1 MRRKKKKHSS
11 VSLVSSV
18 VCFFTIFRI
27 FCTNP
32 QCLDR
37 LPAHW
42 LPVLPSTGFVANL
55 DGSKKKTVDPKQL
68 QKSHFGIH
76 FQFSLCWLEDKVG
89 DKLGHKRRGRHSILG
104 GRQEGRRHSIPDQLE
119 NEMEDKTGD
128 RLGDQPREANT
139 ASQTRWMH

>member
-1 MRRKKKKHSS
+1 M
-11 VSLVSSV
+11 SLVSSV

-104 GRQEGRRHSIPDQLE
+104 GRQEGRRHSIPDHGKRNGRQDRRQAWRPAQGGE
-119 NEMEDKTGD
+119 HSIPDKVD
-128 RLGDQPREANT
+128 ALRK
-139 ASQTRWMH
+139 H